1 MSDEPS
7 IISLDQNSDDREN
20 NRIYE
25 CRITRSDRYTNP
37 DSIDNIIYENLSEIN
52 WEEKTYRILDV
63 GSSSGEA
70 LQTLVT
76 RLEEET
82 EAEFQA
88 YALDVNRDVIESAVE
103 EDLRPVMA
111 KSQNL
116 PFKDDSFDIVIS
128 ANLHLSPDDIE
139 ATVEEIDRVMNST
152 NGKTVLSQ
160 GYEEQDYEGLHQNK
174 IT

>member
-1 MSDEPS
+1 MTDKPS
-7 IISLDQNSDDREN
+7 IVSLNQNSDDREN
-20 NRIYE
+20 NGIYE
-25 CRITRSDRYTNP
+25 CHVTRSDRYTNP
-37 DSIDNIIYENLSEIN
+37 DSIDNIIYENLSKTN

-70 LQTLVT
+70 LKTLVK

-88 YALDVNRDVIESAVE
+88 YALDVDREVIESASE

-116 PFKDDSFDIVIS
+116 PFKEDSFDIVIS

-139 ATVEEIDRVMNST
+139 ATVEEIDRVMITANS
-152 NGKTVLSQ
+152 KSVLSQ
-160 GYEEQDYEGLHQNK
+160 GYEEDYEGLHQNR
-174 IT
+174 IS